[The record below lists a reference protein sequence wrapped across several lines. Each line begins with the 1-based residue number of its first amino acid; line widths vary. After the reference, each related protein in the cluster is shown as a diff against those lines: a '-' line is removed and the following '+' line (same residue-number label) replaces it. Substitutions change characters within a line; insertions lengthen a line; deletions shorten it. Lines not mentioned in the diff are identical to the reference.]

1 MLRNNALRP
10 AGAIIRETL
19 LLKGVFPSHSSTVL
33 IKIRYYR
40 RKRQND
46 TSSEPPPPPSTP
58 TPVIQLRPYQQECIQ
73 ACVDKFLK
81 ENVRRQ
87 AVSLP
92 VGSGKT
98 VIFSNLIQ
106 QIPPPQPDATK
117 VLVIAH
123 RQELL
128 YQAYRQI
135 SSHISEKGL
144 VVEIDQGSKVAKGNG
159 DVIIGS
165 VQTLGR
171 PSTVRLA
178 KYNPDEFKAIII
190 DEVIERKLLDSFE
203 IHNYI
208 SDQFILNVNLFF
220 YSFFH

>member
-1 MLRNNALRP
+1 MLRNNAFLNIR
-10 AGAIIRETL
+10 AIIRETL
-19 LLKGVFPSHSSTVL
+19 LLKGIFPSHSSTVL
-33 IKIRYYR
+33 ISVRHYR
-40 RKRQND
+40 RKRQTD
-46 TSSEPPPPPSTP
+46 TSNEPPPPPT
-58 TPVIQLRPYQQECIQ
+58 TVAPVIQLRPYQQECIQ
-73 ACVDKFLK
+73 ACVDKLLK

-106 QIPPPQPDATK
+106 KIPPPQPDVTK

-128 YQAYRQI
+128 HQAYRQI
-135 SSHISEKGL
+135 SSHVADKGL

-159 DVIIGS
+159 DIIIGS

-171 PSTVRLA
+171 PSTLRLA

-190 DEVIERKLLDSFE
+190 DEVIEL
-203 IHNYI
+203 
-208 SDQFILNVNLFF
+208 VA
-220 YSFFH
+220 